1 MWNWRSWPS
10 VSGCLMPTRSDQSP
24 DTTDR
29 TFDSKAFLKRL
40 TERPGVYRMFDS
52 AGKVLYVGK
61 ARNLRK
67 RVGSYFRKSGLAPKT
82 EALVSRINH
91 IEVTVTGSETEAL
104 LLEQNLIKS
113 LRPPYNILLRDDK
126 SYPYIYLSA
135 HSDYPSL
142 TFRRGRTRKG
152 QGTWFG
158 PFPSSGA
165 VKESLNIL
173 QKVFRIRDCS
183 ESYFRNRTRPCL
195 QYQINRCT
203 APCVEYISPEEYQED
218 VRHATMFLEGKN
230 PAILRDLMDT
240 MEKAAANLEF
250 EKAAAC
256 RDQIN
261 HLRHVQEQQS
271 MEGEGGDADVI
282 ALAQDAGIVCVVV
295 IIVRGGRVLGTKDYF
310 PRFSLEQS
318 EGELLSAF
326 LGQFYFGSDTRREV
340 PRDILVTTRPE
351 ENELLMQ
358 ALSEYAGRDT
368 RIRQNVRGER
378 RKWLELAQT
387 NARQT
392 LTSHLVSKETVYR
405 RLLALRDMLELSQ
418 TPSRMECFDVSHSH
432 GENTV
437 ASCVVFDENGPLK
450 SDYRL
455 YNIEGVT
462 AGDDYAAMEQVLTRR
477 YRRMMTGEG
486 KRPDLVFIDGGKG
499 QLGIARQVFES
510 LGVRDIPLIGVAK
523 GVTRRAGLEQLID
536 AFTGRV
542 YRVPADSPALH
553 LIQHIRDESHR
564 FAITGHRARRDKKR
578 RQSTLEG
585 IEGVGP
591 KRRRDLIRY
600 FGSARELQK
609 ASIDEITKVQ
619 GISKAL
625 AEAIYAALHDE

>member
-1 MWNWRSWPS
+1 
-10 VSGCLMPTRSDQSP
+10 MPTRSDAPADSAEAGNNREF
-24 DTTDR
+24 DTK
-29 TFDSKAFLKRL
+29 SFLKQL
-40 TERPGVYRMFDS
+40 TERPGVYRMYDA
-52 AGKVLYVGK
+52 AGNVLYVGK
-61 ARNLRK
+61 ARNLKK
-67 RVGSYFRKSGLAPKT
+67 RVTSYFRKSGLAPKT
-82 EALVSRINH
+82 EALVSRIDS
-91 IEVTVTGSETEAL
+91 IEVTITSSETEAL

-126 SYPYIYLSA
+126 SYPYIYLSS
-135 HSDYPSL
+135 HDDYPSL
-142 TFRRGRTRKG
+142 TFRRGRTKKG
-152 QGTWFG
+152 GGTWYG

-173 QKVFRIRDCS
+173 QKIFRIRSCS

-203 APCVEYISPEEYQED
+203 APCVDYISPEDYRED
-218 VRHATMFLEGKN
+218 MRHATMFLEGKN
-230 PAILRDLMDT
+230 PAILQDLMAA
-240 MEKAAANLEF
+240 METAAKNLEF
-250 EKAAAC
+250 EKAGVY

-271 MEGEGGDADVI
+271 VDGEGGDADVVAI
-282 ALAQDAGIVCVVV
+282 AQDAGVVCIVV

-310 PRFSLEQS
+310 PRYSIEQS
-318 EGELLSAF
+318 EAELLSAF
-326 LGQFYFGSDTRREV
+326 LGQYYFGGSTRREI
-340 PRDILVTTRPE
+340 PPDILVPVDVDGQ
-351 ENELLMQ
+351 ELLSQ
-358 ALSEYAGRDT
+358 ALTESAGRDT
-368 RIRQNVRGER
+368 RVRKNVRGER
-378 RKWLELAQT
+378 RRWLDLAMT

-392 LTSHLVSKETVYR
+392 LLTHLASKETVYR
-405 RLLALRDMLELSQ
+405 RLLALRDLLDLAE
-418 TPSRMECFDVSHSH
+418 TPSRMECFDISHSH

-455 YNIEGVT
+455 YNLEGVPG
-462 AGDDYAAMEQVLTRR
+462 GDDYGAMRQVLTRR
-477 YRRMMTGEG
+477 YKRMVAGEG

-499 QLGIARQVFES
+499 QLNIAREVFDE
-510 LGVRDIPLIGVAK
+510 LGVTDIPLIGVAK
-523 GVTRRAGLEQLID
+523 GVTRRAGMEQLID
-536 AFTGRV
+536 AMTGDL

-600 FGSARELQK
+600 FGGIQELRK
-609 ASIDEITKVQ
+609 ASIDEMSKVQ
-619 GISKAL
+619 GISRNL
-625 AEAIYAALHDE
+625 AETIYAVLHDE

>member
-1 MWNWRSWPS
+1 
-10 VSGCLMPTRSDQSP
+10 MPTRSDAP
-24 DTTDR
+24 ADAAEAGNNREFDTK
-29 TFDSKAFLKRL
+29 SFLKQL
-40 TERPGVYRMFDS
+40 TERPGVYRMYDT
-52 AGKVLYVGK
+52 AGNVLYVGK
-61 ARNLRK
+61 ARNLKK
-67 RVGSYFRKSGLAPKT
+67 RVTSYFRKSGLAPKT
-82 EALVSRINH
+82 EALVSRINS
-91 IEVTVTGSETEAL
+91 IEVTITGSETEAL

-126 SYPYIYLSA
+126 SYPYIYLSS
-135 HSDYPSL
+135 HDDYPSL
-142 TFRRGRTRKG
+142 TFRRGRTKKG
-152 QGTWFG
+152 GGTWYG

-173 QKVFRIRDCS
+173 QKIFRIRSCS

-203 APCVEYISPEEYQED
+203 APCVDYISPEDYRED
-218 VRHATMFLEGKN
+218 MRHATMFLEGKN
-230 PAILRDLMDT
+230 PAILQDLMAA
-240 MEKAAANLEF
+240 METAAKNLEF
-250 EKAAAC
+250 EKAGVY

-271 MEGEGGDADVI
+271 VDGEGGDADVVAI
-282 ALAQDAGIVCVVV
+282 AQDAGVVCIVV

-310 PRFSLEQS
+310 PRYSIEQS
-318 EGELLSAF
+318 EAELLSAF
-326 LGQFYFGSDTRREV
+326 LGQYYFGGSARREI
-340 PRDILVTTRPE
+340 PPDILVPVDVDGQ
-351 ENELLMQ
+351 ELLSQ
-358 ALSEYAGRDT
+358 ALTESAGRDT
-368 RIRQNVRGER
+368 RVRKNVRGER
-378 RKWLELAQT
+378 RRWLELAMT

-392 LTSHLVSKETVYR
+392 LLTHLASKETVYR
-405 RLLALRDMLELSQ
+405 RLLALRDLLDLAE
-418 TPSRMECFDVSHSH
+418 TPSRMECFDISHSH

-462 AGDDYAAMEQVLTRR
+462 GGDDYGAMRQVLTRR
-477 YRRMMTGEG
+477 YRRMVAGEG

-499 QLGIARQVFES
+499 QLNIAREVFDE
-510 LGVRDIPLIGVAK
+510 LGVTDIPLIGVAK
-523 GVTRRAGLEQLID
+523 GVTRRAGMEQLID
-536 AFTGRV
+536 AMTGDL

-600 FGSARELQK
+600 FGGIQELRK
-609 ASIDEITKVQ
+609 ASIDEMSKVQ
-619 GISKAL
+619 GISRNL
-625 AEAIYAALHDE
+625 AETIYAVLHDE

>member
-1 MWNWRSWPS
+1 
-10 VSGCLMPTRSDQSP
+10 MPTRSDTRLEQQEGEQE
-24 DTTDR
+24 
-29 TFDSKAFLKRL
+29 FDSKAFLKQL
-40 TERPGVYRMFDS
+40 TERPGVYRMYD
-52 AGKVLYVGK
+52 AGSNLLYVGK
-61 ARNLRK
+61 ARNLKK
-67 RVGSYFRKSGLAPKT
+67 RVGSYFRKTGLAPKT
-82 EALVSRINH
+82 AALVSRIRH

-113 LRPPYNILLRDDK
+113 ERPPYNILLRDDK
-126 SYPYIYLSA
+126 SYPYIYLSG

-158 PFPSSGA
+158 PYPSSGA

-203 APCVEYISPEEYQED
+203 APCVGYISPEDYQQD

-230 PAILRDLMDT
+230 PALIRDLLDT
-240 MEKAAANLEF
+240 MEQAAANLEF

-261 HLRHVQEQQS
+261 HLRHVQEQQAIDS
-271 MEGEGGDADVI
+271 EGGDADVI
-282 ALAQDAGIVCVVV
+282 AMAQEAGVVCVVV

-310 PRFSLEQS
+310 PRFSLEQND
-318 EGELLSAF
+318 EELLAAF
-326 LGQFYFGSDTRREV
+326 LGQFYFGGSTSREI
-340 PRDILVTTRPE
+340 PRDILVTHLPE
-351 ENELLMQ
+351 GQELLAS
-358 ALSEYAGRDT
+358 ALSEQAGRET

-378 RKWLELAQT
+378 RKWLDLART

-392 LTSHLVSKETVYR
+392 LATHLASKETVYR
-405 RLLALRDMLELSQ
+405 RLLALRDLLDLPE
-418 TPSRMECFDVSHSH
+418 TPSRMECFDISHSH

-455 YNIEGVT
+455 YNIEGIT
-462 AGDDYAAMEQVLTRR
+462 GGDDYAAMRQVLTRR
-477 YRRMMTGEG
+477 YRRLVSGEG
-486 KRPDLVFIDGGKG
+486 KRPDLVLIDGGKG
-499 QLGIARQVFES
+499 QLRMAREVFEE
-510 LGVRDIPLIGVAK
+510 LGITDIPLIGVAK
-523 GVTRRAGLEQLID
+523 GVTRRAGMEQLID
-536 AFTGRV
+536 ALTDRV
-542 YRVPADSPALH
+542 YRVPPDSPALH

-578 RQSTLEG
+578 RQSSLEG
-585 IEGVGP
+585 IEGIGA

-600 FGSARELQK
+600 FGSVRALRD
-609 ASIDEITKVQ
+609 AGVDEIAKVQ
-619 GISKAL
+619 GISKTL
-625 AEAIYAALHDE
+625 AETIYAALHDE